1 LYACVRLIAD
11 STASL
16 PLKIYTTA
24 GSTGRGVRYEGPSIF
39 DQPSADGT
47 IYDWIFQCMTSL
59 LLHGNAWG
67 LITGRDGYGFPTGIE
82 WLPPDMV
89 DVQDDPQQ
97 PWNKMRTRV
106 FVFGRQMADW
116 RNELFHVKAFS
127 LPGRTEGISPLRAFA
142 LTILNGMEAARYGT
156 DWFAAGGFPP
166 GTFQNC
172 VDTETELLSRDG
184 WLRYDQVK
192 PGTEALTLNT
202 ETSQS
207 EWQPVKRVYV
217 NEGPNEVVAMR
228 NLSHSSV
235 STPNHRWPAVAPGAA
250 EIAWYR
256 TSTLPLDAQL
266 LISETERTDKVAD
279 LAVRQET
286 IDGPVWCP
294 VTENKTWFARRDG
307 TCYFTGNT
315 EIEIDSTAAAEIRES
330 LTTAI
335 RNRQPL
341 VYGRDWD
348 YKPVVVPPSEAQF
361 IESLQLNATQIAA
374 IYGLP
379 AERVGGLKSSSLT
392 YCADGETEILT
403 RRGWL
408 RYDQVTTADTCLGL
422 DIKTGLSRWQRVQA
436 VNVFDDGPYDVIRLE
451 NSTHSSVTT
460 PNHRWPI
467 MLSGVTR
474 TREGWQWR
482 TTETLPADARICAAA
497 PVEAPEPKWS
507 DATVELVAWLW
518 TEGHIDPYGG
528 VQLTQ
533 SQRVNP
539 GNVAR
544 IRAALTE
551 IFGPAAEKLHV
562 RSRPSWREDYHDD
575 RGIVQ
580 FRLNALAGA
589 VLTQHAPGKVVSTEF
604 LASLTR
610 AQLELFYQ
618 VSIDADGWRRL
629 NGRASSLAQ
638 KDRARLDA
646 FQIACALT
654 GRSGVVRQLPTS
666 GQWYMAVQVTSW
678 RKPAGH
684 PEYKSRETVPLV
696 WCPTTPSGTWFARR
710 NGTTYFTGNTNVEMS
725 ALQIIE
731 ALRPWLV
738 RLETAFFALLPT
750 SRYTRFYTDALLKTD
765 LASRANIYK
774 IFRDVGIRT
783 VDELRELE
791 DLEPMPKGVGSEAIP
806 HEIMVQL
813 VRAGV
818 VQGVP
823 TSLLPALTLDTDLLV
838 PVLEKLQAQGL
849 AAAAVPGKAPV
860 QESPQGQVGMSID
873 KLRGFGDIDPVDVD
887 QMVAILQKAARKQ
900 RLREQQASGPDYIGP
915 WIPSE
920 EELARLTAAN
930 GNGNGRH

>member
-1 LYACVRLIAD
+1 MGLIERIAASRDNTEQRVLGGVPWRPWDSPYWRFSQGGPVHPTRAVYGVDKALGLPALYACVRLIAD

-24 GSTGRGVRYEGPSIF
+24 GSPGRGVRYEGPSIF

-89 DVQDDPQQ
+89 DVQDDPKQ

-106 FVFGRQMADW
+106 FVFGRQMDNW
-116 RNELFHVKAFS
+116 REELFHVKAFS
-127 LPGRTEGISPLRAFA
+127 MPGRTEGISPLRAFA

-166 GTFQNC
+166 GTF
-172 VDTETELLSRDG
+172 V
-184 WLRYDQVK
+184 
-192 PGTEALTLNT
+192 
-202 ETSQS
+202 
-207 EWQPVKRVYV
+207 
-217 NEGPNEVVAMR
+217 
-228 NLSHSSV
+228 
-235 STPNHRWPAVAPGAA
+235 
-250 EIAWYR
+250 
-256 TSTLPLDAQL
+256 
-266 LISETERTDKVAD
+266 
-279 LAVRQET
+279 
-286 IDGPVWCP
+286 
-294 VTENKTWFARRDG
+294 
-307 TCYFTGNT
+307 NT
-315 EIEIDSTAAAEIRES
+315 EIEIDATAAAEIRES

-341 VYGRDWD
+341 VYGRDWE

-361 IESLQLNATQIAA
+361 IEALQINATQIAS

-379 AERVGGLKSSSLT
+379 AERVGGLKSSSLS
-392 YCADGETEILT
+392 YCVDGETEILT

-422 DIKTGLSRWQRVQA
+422 DTETGLSQWQPVQA

-460 PNHRWPI
+460 PNHRWPTVVPGRDQI
-467 MLSGVTR
+467 AWYTTSTLLPDAQLLANETER
-474 TREGWQWR
+474 T
-482 TTETLPADARICAAA
+482 D
-497 PVEAPEPKWS
+497 
-507 DATVELVAWLW
+507 
-518 TEGHIDPYGG
+518 
-528 VQLTQ
+528 
-533 SQRVNP
+533 
-539 GNVAR
+539 
-544 IRAALTE
+544 
-551 IFGPAAEKLHV
+551 
-562 RSRPSWREDYHDD
+562 
-575 RGIVQ
+575 
-580 FRLNALAGA
+580 
-589 VLTQHAPGKVVSTEF
+589 KVVD
-604 LASLTR
+604 LAVTH
-610 AQLELFYQ
+610 ET
-618 VSIDADGWRRL
+618 AD
-629 NGRASSLAQ
+629 
-638 KDRARLDA
+638 
-646 FQIACALT
+646 
-654 GRSGVVRQLPTS
+654 
-666 GQWYMAVQVTSW
+666 
-678 RKPAGH
+678 
-684 PEYKSRETVPLV
+684 LV

-710 NGTTYFTGNTNVEMS
+710 HGTTYFTGNTNVEMS

-738 RLETAFFALLPT
+738 RLETAFFALLPA

-823 TSLLPALTLDTDLLV
+823 TSLLPALTLDTDLLI
-838 PVLEKLQAQGL
+838 PVLQKLQAQGL
-849 AAAAVPGKAPV
+849 AAPAVPGKPPV
-860 QESPQGQVGMSID
+860 QESAEGQVGMSID

-915 WIPSE
+915 WIPSD

-930 GNGNGRH
+930 GNGNGHGGHG